1 VNFLVDSL
9 LNSYSELKNS
19 IPIDPYCQFG
29 KNDVIELTDKLRSLL
44 FPGYFDDELT
54 EVLLERVRRL
64 LLRLLTSKKEQEH
77 KEETAKLAM
86 DFLTKLPKIRASLA
100 TDVEAAF
107 DSDPAAIG
115 KEEII
120 ISYPGIYAISI
131 YRLAH
136 ELYLFNIPMLPRIMT
151 EYAHSVTG
159 IDIHPGAQIGDY
171 FFIDH
176 GTGIVIGGTTVIG
189 EHVKI
194 YQGVTLGALST
205 KGGQRLRGKKRHP
218 TVEDNVTI
226 YAGASIFGGDTV
238 IGKNSVLGSNVFVT
252 ESVPADSKLS
262 INDKSMKKQK
272 TSQKYWYYEI

>member
-1 VNFLVDSL
+1 MKLLLDSL
-9 LNSYSELKNS
+9 LKSYSELKNS
-19 IPIDPYCQFG
+19 IPIDPHCQFG
-29 KNDVIELTDKLRSLL
+29 KNDVVELMDKLRSLL
-44 FPGYFDDELT
+44 FPGYFDDEYA
-54 EVLLERVRRL
+54 EVLLERVKRL
-64 LLRLLTSKKEQEH
+64 LLRLLAGKKEQEN
-77 KEETAKLAM
+77 KEESEKLVM
-86 DFLTKLPKIRASLA
+86 GFLAKLPKIRASLA
-100 TDVEAAF
+100 TDIEAAF

-151 EYAHSVTG
+151 EYAHSSTG

-176 GTGIVIGGTTVIG
+176 GTGIVIGETTVIG

-205 KGGQRLRGKKRHP
+205 RGGQRLRGKKRHP

-226 YAGASIFGGDTV
+226 YSGASIFGGDTV

-252 ESVPADSKLS
+252 ESVPADSRLS
-262 INDKSMKKQK
+262 IYDKPTKRTKY
-272 TSQKYWYYEI
+272 SQKEWYYEI